1 MRNVFY
7 QTTIGSLFALSL
19 GCGVCGD
26 AKVSRSEE
34 CDDGND
40 TLGDGCRQDC
50 VQEKCDD
57 GIIDKNELC
66 GFPENRRL
74 TGVNPVAL
82 SAGDFN
88 GDGNPDLIA
97 VDASA
102 DSFQFL
108 LNDGF
113 GTFLN
118 NLPVVVGDGPNAID
132 AGDLDR
138 DGFLDLA
145 ISNQASGDVSVL
157 FGLGNGTFEA
167 PITLVAQLDPSGVA
181 IGDADGDADLDIA
194 VSSSSQITASLFL
207 RESGNTFTKLDLTV
221 GSIQSD
227 VAMLDIDGDNEQE
240 PLFAV
245 GASII
250 ITQAALAVAP
260 IPVAATRITAGDLN
274 QDGTDDMIASQN
286 ALTVVLGLGDGI
298 FSAAQTLLAGQTPGE
313 VALADIDNDGLLDL
327 ASANTNS
334 DDATVFAS
342 DIAGSF
348 VSQGQTTTSGCLG
361 VSSIAAAD
369 FNSDGVVDVA
379 LACSGSAEVRILLT
393 KP

>member
-1 MRNVFY
+1 
-7 QTTIGSLFALSL
+7 
-19 GCGVCGD
+19 
-26 AKVSRSEE
+26 
-34 CDDGND
+34 
-40 TLGDGCRQDC
+40 
-50 VQEKCDD
+50 
-57 GIIDKNELC
+57 
-66 GFPENRRL
+66 
-74 TGVNPVAL
+74 
-82 SAGDFN
+82 
-88 GDGNPDLIA
+88 
-97 VDASA
+97 
-102 DSFQFL
+102 
-108 LNDGF
+108 
-113 GTFLN
+113 
-118 NLPVVVGDGPNAID
+118 
-132 AGDLDR
+132 
-138 DGFLDLA
+138 
-145 ISNQASGDVSVL
+145 VL

-194 VSSSSQITASLFL
+194 VSSSSQVTASLFL

-221 GSIQSD
+221 GSTQSD

-260 IPVAATRITAGDLN
+260 IPVAATRISAGDLN

-298 FSAAQTLLAGQTPGE
+298 FSAAQTLLAGQAPGE